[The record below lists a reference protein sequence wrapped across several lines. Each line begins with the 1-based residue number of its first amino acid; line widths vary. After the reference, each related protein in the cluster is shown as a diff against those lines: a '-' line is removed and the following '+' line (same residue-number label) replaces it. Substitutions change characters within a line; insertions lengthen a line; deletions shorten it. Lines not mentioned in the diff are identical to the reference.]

1 MNKKYESDMEKEG
14 HPPVSKA
21 TRKRNVAMLWG
32 LLAMV
37 ALFYVVAM
45 FKVSQ
50 HF

>member
-1 MNKKYESDMEKEG
+1 MTKGKQSIDKDVY
-14 HPPVSKA
+14 PPMTKA
-21 TRKRNVAMLWG
+21 TRKRNFAMLWG

>member
-1 MNKKYESDMEKEG
+1 MNKKNKSETGKVD
-14 HPPVSKA
+14 HPPVSRA
-21 TRKRNVAMLWG
+21 TRKRNFAMLWG

-37 ALFYVVAM
+37 ALFYIVAM